1 MSTMRKYEKPVDQLE
16 LTPRV
21 DFSKETLLK
30 PAEAARLLAVRP
42 SWIYDAVRNGRLPAI
57 RVGRHLRFTRAQL
70 EEWVA
75 DHGVGGDRRR
85 S

>member
-30 PAEAARLLAVRP
+30 PAEAAKLLAVRP
-42 SWIYDAVRNGRLPAI
+42 SWVYDAVRNGRLPAI

-75 DHGVGGDRRR
+75 DHGVGGG
-85 S
+85 